1 MKQKDIL
8 LIVVIAIVAGVFS
21 FVVANFF
28 FGGEK
33 AYQLKAAKVEPIT
46 QDFTLPNKTVF
57 NPSALN
63 PTKNITIGDSSNTT
77 PFKTAPQQ

>member
-8 LIVVIAIVAGVFS
+8 LIAVIAIVAGVFS

-33 AYQLKAAKVEPIT
+33 AYKLTAPTVEPIT
-46 QDFTLPNKTVF
+46 QDFTLPDKTVF
-57 NPSALN
+57 NTNALN
-63 PTKNITIGDSSNTT
+63 PTKNITIGDSTNNT
-77 PFKTAPQQ
+77 PFKSGQ

>member
-8 LIVVIAIVAGVFS
+8 LIVVIAIVAGAFA

-33 AYQLKAAKVEPIT
+33 AYKLTAPTVQAIT
-46 QDFTLPNKTVF
+46 TEFTLPSEQVF
-57 NPSALN
+57 NREALN
-63 PTKNITIGDSSNTT
+63 PTKNITIGDSANSS
-77 PFKTAPQQ
+77 PFKTQ